1 MSQSWDRLEPNTT
14 DETLIEGLQARIA
27 DPLWMLARQWQT
39 GEFDGEDAATPVR
52 AELQAQSLPLT
63 TLGTANGR
71 RKRIIDDPVP
81 LEALVEAIP
90 PTAHSAEDIAS
101 LSAAALQLLDEAGA
115 DSAALLELLRKIYP
129 IDPAR
134 YRPDHPLPAAAE
146 RRLRVLARK
155 CFDPFALMRDKGQQ
169 LRAKQKGLD
178 QWIKQV
184 LRLIGARGRDIA
196 AQGSAWQEPLLGY
209 GASVASLTG
218 NTAVELAVSD
228 YPGGRLDWYSFDR
241 TVPDADMPR
250 PTPGK
255 LRKIDASTLPLP
267 LTYAGQPV
275 QRFWEFEDGEVHFG
289 AISAGPA
296 DIARMIVA
304 DFAAIGGDD
313 MFVFPLEAEVGTLIR
328 VNQLSVRDTF
338 GQRHTVPAADN
349 HDRQRLNGKEPPFS
363 LFSLGGDGEVEGD
376 VSAWLPILPVTANV
390 MNGKALERVT
400 LRRDEEANLAWAI
413 EEEIEG
419 SFGRAMRRR
428 QAWEINEPPASESDE
443 APWPY
448 RLQSSV
454 PPWWIPLV
462 PERIGKGGEVH
473 LRRARLGA
481 WETMPPEMTGPKSRL
496 MDPTRPV
503 TLAEAALPASGLRV
517 TRHWQLARGYDG
529 RLVLWQSWRRTS
541 GAEDRASGLL
551 YDAID
556 RKW

>member
-14 DETLIEGLQARIA
+14 DETLIEGLQARVA

-52 AELQAQSLPLT
+52 AELQAESLPLT
-63 TLGTANGR
+63 TLVTADGR
-71 RKRIIDDPVP
+71 RKRIVDNPVP

-101 LSAAALQLLDEAGA
+101 LCAAALQLLEEGGA
-115 DSAALLELLRKIYP
+115 DSAALLELLREIYP

-134 YRPDHPLPAAAE
+134 YRPDHPLPLTAE
-146 RRLRVLARK
+146 RRLRVLARR
-155 CFDPFALMRDKGQQ
+155 CFDPFALMRDKGQR
-169 LRAKQKGLD
+169 LRAKQKGID

-196 AQGSAWQEPLLGY
+196 AQGSAWEETLLGY
-209 GASVASLTG
+209 GASVSSRSG
-218 NTAVELAVSD
+218 STAVELAVSD

-241 TVPDADMPR
+241 MAPEADTPR

-255 LRKIDASTLPLP
+255 LRKINASTLPLP

-313 MFVFPLEAEVGTLIR
+313 MFVFPLEAEVGSLIR
-328 VNQLSVRDTF
+328 ITRLSVRDTF
-338 GQRHTVPAADN
+338 GQRHTVPNADN
-349 HDRQRLNGKEPPFS
+349 HDRQHLNGKEPPFS
-363 LFSLGGDGEVEGD
+363 LFSMGGEGEVTGNA
-376 VSAWLPILPVTANV
+376 SAWLPILPVTANV
-390 MNGKALERVT
+390 MNGKVLERVA

-428 QAWEINEPPASESDE
+428 QAWEINEPPPGSDE
-443 APWPY
+443 SPWPY

-462 PERIGKGGEVH
+462 PERVGKGGEVH

-481 WETMPPEMTGPKSRL
+481 WETMPRETTGPKSRL
-496 MDPTRPV
+496 MDPTRSV
-503 TLAEAALPASGLRV
+503 TLAEAALPASGLRI

-529 RLVLWQSWRRTS
+529 RLVLWQSWRRTA
-541 GAEDRASGLL
+541 GAEDRASGLV